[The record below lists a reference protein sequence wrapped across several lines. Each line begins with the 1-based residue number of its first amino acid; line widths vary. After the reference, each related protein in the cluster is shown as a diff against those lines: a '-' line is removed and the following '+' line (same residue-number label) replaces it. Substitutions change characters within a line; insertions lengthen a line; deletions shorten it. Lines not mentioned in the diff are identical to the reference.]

1 MRKIKFLAMVAL
13 LAVTTSAS
21 AQFTNS
27 TGGKSPSLSN
37 VSNTDGWSTL
47 WVEWNP
53 STLNYDGK
61 AVDDIDF
68 TGLSVGYSKAFS
80 VVPSLFLE
88 AGLGVQYSF
97 YTNDD
102 DDNDWETKTN
112 LISAKVPIN
121 LMYAFQ
127 IPNSSVSLIPFVG
140 ANLRFNIL
148 GTHKTKYVGEYE
160 YDWYDDKSLN
170 LFDKKDMGSKNAT
183 WKRFQIGWQ
192 IGVKAR
198 FGESFL
204 LGVSYGSDLSEIVKK
219 RNVSTTS
226 ITLGYTF

>member
-27 TGGKSPSLSN
+27 TGGKSSSLSN

-53 STLNYDGK
+53 STLKIDAKG
-61 AVDDIDF
+61 ADDISF

-80 VVPSLFLE
+80 VAPSLFLE

-97 YTNDD
+97 YTDD
-102 DDNDWETKTN
+102 DDDDLEIKTN
-112 LISAKVPIN
+112 LISAKVPVN

-127 IPNSSVSLIPFVG
+127 IPNSSVALIPFVG
-140 ANLRFNIL
+140 ANLRFNIS
-148 GTHKTKYVGEYE
+148 GTQKLE
-160 YDWYDDKSLN
+160 YDDGYYSDDEDFN
-170 LFDKKDMGSKNAT
+170 LFDKKDMGSSDAT
-183 WKRFQIGWQ
+183 WKRFQIGYQ

-198 FGESFL
+198 FTESFL
-204 LGVSYGSDLSEIVKK
+204 VGLSYGSDLSEIVKK
-219 RNVSTTS
+219 TKVSTTS